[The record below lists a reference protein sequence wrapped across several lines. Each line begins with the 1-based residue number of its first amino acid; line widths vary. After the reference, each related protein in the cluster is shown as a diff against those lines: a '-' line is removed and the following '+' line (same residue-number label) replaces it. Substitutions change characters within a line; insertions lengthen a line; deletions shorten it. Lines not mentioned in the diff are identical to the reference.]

1 MKVLLANPRGFCAGV
16 DRAIEIVERALDQLG
31 APIYVRHEVVHNRPV
46 VEKLKAKGAIFLD
59 YISEVPKGAT
69 LIFSAHGVSQSVRQ
83 LARERQFNLFDATCP
98 LVTKVHM
105 EVARYAKHNVECILI
120 GHAGHPEVEGTM
132 GQYQNAD
139 AGIYLVETVNDVEKL
154 NLKNENQC
162 AYVTQTTL
170 SVNDAAEIVAALKNK
185 FPAIQCSKKEDICYA
200 TTNRQEAV
208 TQLAKMCDVMIVVGS
223 RESSNSNRLK
233 ELAERLGC
241 RAYLLDDPNEM
252 KRDWF
257 DTVEIVGVTAGASA
271 PEDLVQQVVAKLSE
285 WGATVSEEIP
295 GVEENIVFALP
306 KTLRDAKRVAG

>member
-59 YISEVPKGAT
+59 DINEVPEGAT
-69 LIFSAHGVSQSVRQ
+69 LIFSAHGVSQEVRT

-105 EVARYAKHNVECILI
+105 EVARYAKKNIECILI

-132 GQYQNAD
+132 GQYFNPD
-139 AGIYLVETVNDVEKL
+139 AGIYLIETIEDVFQLK
-154 NLKNENQC
+154 LKNPDRC

-170 SVNDAAEIVAALKNK
+170 SVNDTVEIISALKTK
-185 FPAIQCSKKEDICYA
+185 FPTILSSKKEDICYA

-208 TQLAKMCDVMIVVGS
+208 TQLAKVCDVMIVVGS
-223 RESSNSNRLK
+223 IESSNSNRLK

-252 KRDWF
+252 QREWF
-257 DTVEIVGVTAGASA
+257 EKVNVIGVTAGASA
-271 PEDLVQQVVAKLSE
+271 PEDLVQQVVAKLKE
-285 WGATVSEEIP
+285 WGGDIAEEMP

-306 KTLRDAKRVAG
+306 KTLRDQDRL

>member
-59 YISEVPKGAT
+59 DISIVPKGAT

-132 GQYQNAD
+132 GQYQNTD
-139 AGIYLVETVNDVEKL
+139 AGIYLVETVDDVKKL
-154 NLKNENQC
+154 NLKNSNQC

-170 SVNDAAEIVAALKNK
+170 SVNDAAEIVTALKNK
-185 FPAIQCSKKEDICYA
+185 FPSIQCSKKEDICYA

-233 ELAERLGC
+233 ELAERLNC
-241 RAYLLDDPNEM
+241 RAYLLDDPKEM
-252 KRDWF
+252 QHEWF

-271 PEDLVQQVVAKLSE
+271 PEDLVQQVVAKLRE
-285 WGATVSEEIP
+285 WGATVSEEMP

-306 KTLRDAKRVAG
+306 KTLRDAKRVTG